1 MNEDQMTPQSRSAE
15 GNSAGS
21 ALGVAGSEKKSSEGN
36 KDYIGVVA
44 GGYDESVPT
53 DTFKVV
59 VNAQA
64 PSRFKDEVCRGT
76 IVRANTEAWKRDG
89 TKWSLTTYGI
99 VDDANITP
107 GFAFSNSKQM
117 GQSSYYRDD
126 TFRSV
131 YSSTA
136 EDSMELIVRAV
147 GHEDEQGEL
156 YGPVRPPERESTV
169 YLAQPDQVRRVLMRP
184 VSNLKKF
191 MVGAYATLKGLYTP
205 ITSLSLGKEQIF
217 LHGAMFAASGWGKTV
232 AMKHFIQEF
241 LGVSDPPAI
250 LVFNIKGQDFY
261 DLEREMTEAQWEQIK
276 KKNPAVEAV
285 WQDREYKRQGVPPE
299 RITYYPLSQVA
310 RGRIGQPYTLRFS
323 SLRFKE
329 HSLTP
334 DRDGITALLR
344 LLTDANLPPAS
355 SDYLIDYFVFFKQHF
370 TSQGIHAPPG
380 SPQSSNW
387 TGQAGDTLANFLETL
402 AQARRRAG
410 SGNFVIQCSE
420 CGRTG
425 SDPNVFINGWAADA
439 ILRALGGLVR
449 WNIFDVGDEIPISRL
464 FTPGHIS
471 VIDVATNDSPRAQE
485 VFIRHLLQAIFNY
498 ANRREYEEGNVAYQ
512 GLALFLDE
520 AWRFFRSE
528 TVLDAVETISRMG
541 RSLRIGLWLA
551 DQSIPTGAAE
561 TTILNNLRTR
571 ILGIMSAESA
581 TQIKR
586 IMPLDDKLMASLQN
600 LRRGT
605 GMFFNLEYSRLPVPC
620 VIPAC
625 RCYHSEE
632 SEG

>member
-1 MNEDQMTPQSRSAE
+1 MNDDPLVGQDQSKDET
-15 GNSAGS
+15 AGPTQGATS
-21 ALGVAGSEKKSSEGN
+21 SEAGSEGN

-44 GGYDESVPT
+44 GGYDEVVPT
-53 DTFKVV
+53 DVFKVA

-76 IVRANTEAWKRDG
+76 IVRVSTEAWRRDG
-89 TKWSLTTYGI
+89 NKWSFTTYGV
-99 VDDANITP
+99 VDDVNITP
-107 GFAFSNSKQM
+107 GFAFSNAKQM

-126 TFRSV
+126 TFRNV

-136 EDSMELIVRAV
+136 EDSIELVVRAV

-156 YGPVRPPERESTV
+156 YGPVRPPERESTA
-169 YLAQPDQVRRVLMRP
+169 YLAQPDQVRKVLMRP
-184 VSNLKKF
+184 VSNPKQF
-191 MVGAYATLKGLYTP
+191 VVGAYATLKGLYTP
-205 ITSLSLGKEQIF
+205 ITLMSLGKEQIF

-241 LGVSDPPAI
+241 LNVNDAPAI

-261 DLEREMTEAQWEQIK
+261 DLEREMTQAQWDQIR
-276 KKNPAVEAV
+276 KKNPAADAV
-285 WQDREYKRQGVPPE
+285 WQERKYKRQGVPLE
-299 RITYYPLSQVA
+299 RVTYYPLSQVA
-310 RGRIGQPYTLRFS
+310 RGRTGQPYALRFS
-323 SLRFKE
+323 SL
-329 HSLTP
+329 TP
-334 DRDGITALLR
+334 DREGITALLR
-344 LLTDANLPPAS
+344 LLSDANLQPAS
-355 SDYLIDYFVFFKQHF
+355 ADYLIDYFMFFKQHF
-370 TSQGIHAPPG
+370 TQHSSHANA
-380 SPQSSNW
+380 SPMCANW
-387 TGQAGDTLANFLETL
+387 TGRPGDTLANFVDSLGN
-402 AQARRRAG
+402 ARRVAG
-410 SGNFVIQCSE
+410 SANYFVIQCSQ
-420 CGRTG
+420 CGRQPT
-425 SDPNVFINGWAADA
+425 SPNVNINSWSADA
-439 ILRALGGLVR
+439 ILRALRSLER
-449 WNIFDVGDEIPISRL
+449 LNIFDIGDEIPIGRL

-471 VIDVATNDSPRAQE
+471 VVDVATNDSPRAQE
-485 VFIRHLLQAIFNY
+485 IFIRHLLQAVFNY
-498 ANRREYEEGNVAYQ
+498 VNRREYEESDVAYH

-571 ILGIMSAESA
+571 ILGTMSAEST

-625 RCYHSEE
+625 RCYHGEE
-632 SEG
+632 TEG

>member
-1 MNEDQMTPQSRSAE
+1 MTDDQATPLQSISAD
-15 GNSAGS
+15 SAQD
-21 ALGVAGSEKKSSEGN
+21 VAGNDAKPLDGDN
-36 KDYIGVVA
+36 DYIGVVA

-53 DTFKVV
+53 DIFKVV

-76 IVRANTEAWKRDG
+76 VVRANTEAWKRDG
-89 TKWSLTTYGI
+89 KKWSLTTYGV
-99 VDDANITP
+99 VDDVNITP
-107 GFAFSNSKQM
+107 GFAFSNAKQM

-126 TFRSV
+126 SFRSV

-136 EDSMELIVRAV
+136 EDSLELIVRAV

-156 YGPVRPPERESTV
+156 YGPVRPPERESTI
-169 YLAQPDQVRRVLMRP
+169 YLAQPDQVRKVLMRP
-184 VSNLKKF
+184 VSNPKRF
-191 MVGAYATLKGLYTP
+191 VVGAYATLKGLYRP
-205 ITSLSLGKEQIF
+205 ITMLALGKEQIF

-241 LGVSDPPAI
+241 LNVSDPPAI

-261 DLEREMTEAQWEQIK
+261 DLEREMTQAQWEQIK
-276 KKNPAVEAV
+276 KKNPAVGDV
-285 WQDREYKRQGVPPE
+285 WEEQKYVQQGVPQD
-299 RITYYPLSQVA
+299 RVTYYALSRIA
-310 RGRIGQPYTLRFS
+310 RGRTGQPYALRFS
-323 SLRFKE
+323 SL
-329 HSLTP
+329 TP
-334 DRDGITALLR
+334 DREGITALLR
-344 LLTDANLPPAS
+344 LISDANLPSAS
-355 SDYLIDYFVFFKQHF
+355 SDYLIDYFMFFKQHF
-370 TSQGIHAPPG
+370 TPFASHPPA
-380 SPQSSNW
+380 SPMSSNW
-387 TGQAGDTLANFLETL
+387 TGQPGDTLANFVESL
-402 AQARRRAG
+402 ANARRRAG
-410 SGNFVIQCSE
+410 GNTSFVIQCSS
-420 CGRTG
+420 CGRQATAP
-425 SDPNVFINGWAADA
+425 SVNINSWAADA
-439 ILRALGGLVR
+439 ILRALRSLER
-449 WNIFDVGDEIPISRL
+449 LSIFDVGDEIPVSRL

-485 VFIRHLLQAIFNY
+485 IFIRHLLQSVFNY
-498 ANRREYEEGNVAYQ
+498 VNRREYEGSDVAYQ

-528 TVLDAVETISRMG
+528 AVLDAVETISRMG

-605 GMFFNLEYSRLPVPC
+605 GMFFNLEHSRFPVPC

-625 RCYHSEE
+625 RCYHGEE